1 MAEKDTKK
9 LSASNER
16 LVPLADAARR
26 LGISREALRKRI
38 QRGDVAAVREDTGR
52 GRYLVSESVVA
63 ELASNVARIRGD
75 EAPSSLRVVGEG
87 EVPVQALSDLVALL
101 QSQFEHLREELG
113 RVQGELDSA
122 QVRNAALEGEV
133 QTLRAR
139 LAEAPTFF
147 LSRLGRLGEEWSE
160 QT

>member
-1 MAEKDTKK
+1 MADKDTRKRTDPG
-9 LSASNER
+9 EV
-16 LVPLADAARR
+16 LVPLAEAARR

-38 QRGDVAAVREDTGR
+38 QRGDVAAVREESGR
-52 GRYLVSESVVA
+52 GRYFLSESVLA
-63 ELASNVARIRGD
+63 ELGGNVARVRD
-75 EAPSSLRVVGEG
+75 DQAPAALRVVGEG
-87 EVPVQALSDLVALL
+87 DVPVQALTELVALL
-101 QSQFEHLREELG
+101 QSQFEALRGELG

-160 QT
+160 T

>member
-1 MAEKDTKK
+1 MAEKETRRRSGVDD
-9 LSASNER
+9 R
-16 LVPLADAARR
+16 LVPLAEAARR

-38 QRGDVAAVREDTGR
+38 QRGDVAAVREESGR
-52 GRYLVSESVVA
+52 GRYFLSESVLT
-63 ELASNVARIRGD
+63 ELGPDLARIRD
-75 EAPSSLRVVGEG
+75 PETPSGIRLVGEG
-87 EVPVQALSDLVALL
+87 DVPVQALTDLVAVL
-101 QSQFEHLREELG
+101 QSQFQTLQGELG
-113 RVQGELDSA
+113 RTQGELDAA

>member
-1 MAEKDTKK
+1 MADKDTRKQPG
-9 LSASNER
+9 EV
-16 LVPLADAARR
+16 LVPLAEAARR

-38 QRGDVAAVREDTGR
+38 QRGDVAAVREKSGR
-52 GRYLVSESVVA
+52 GRYFLSESVLA
-63 ELASNVARIRGD
+63 EANVARIRDD
-75 EAPSSLRVVGEG
+75 EAPAALRVVGEG
-87 EVPVQALSDLVALL
+87 DLPVQALTDLVALL
-101 QSQFEHLREELG
+101 QSQFATLQGELG
-113 RVQGELDSA
+113 RMQGELDA
-122 QVRNAALEGEV
+122 AHVRNAVLEGEV